1 MRVPVTVL
9 SAVGLVAAG
18 VLAGVALT
26 AGGQLSMPAQS
37 PVLLA
42 QAQGGQAAPAPA
54 RGQAAPAPAR
64 GQAVPAPARGQAPAA
79 AGRGQAAA
87 APAIPRASDGKPDFS
102 GIWQVLDNST
112 NGNVEPHSA
121 SYGVRAGQGAII
133 DTPDGKIPYLPAA
146 LAKRN
151 ENFKKRDQDPVAYCW
166 KPGVPRITYV
176 PFPFQITQT
185 PNWIQVTYEFVHS
198 HRNIYLNNSPHLP
211 GIDFYNGDSRARWDG
226 DTLVVDVRNINDDP
240 TRPTW
245 FDSVGNYHSD
255 QLRVVERW
263 TFDGPDHIVYRAT
276 MEDPKVFS
284 RPWTIEVLLY
294 RHKEKNYRILE
305 YECQVFKEKL
315 ALEGKTKLV
324 VVEDNY
330 AGPFI
335 GREFHPNEKK

>member
-1 MRVPVTVL
+1 MKVPVTVL
-9 SAVGLVAAG
+9 SAVGLVSAG

-26 AGGQLSMPAQS
+26 AGGQISIPEQS
-37 PVLLA
+37 PVLMA
-42 QAQGGQAAPAPA
+42 QAARGGQAPAPA
-54 RGQAAPAPAR
+54 AGRGQAAPAPA
-64 GQAVPAPARGQAPAA
+64 

-87 APAIPRASDGKPDFS
+87 PAIPRTADGKPDFG
-102 GIWQVLDNST
+102 GIWQVLDDST

-151 ENFKKRDQDPVAYCW
+151 ENFKKRDQDPVKYCW
-166 KPGVPRITYV
+166 KPGVPRITYIPV
-176 PFPFQITQT
+176 PFQITQT

-198 HRNIYLNNSPHLP
+198 HRNIYMNNSPHLP
-211 GIDFYNGDSRARWDG
+211 GIDFYNGDSRARWEG

-255 QLRVVERW
+255 QLQVVERW
-263 TFDGPDHIVYRAT
+263 TFDGPDHIIYRAT
-276 MEDPKVFS
+276 MQDAKVFS

-294 RHKEKNYRILE
+294 RHKEKNFRILE

-335 GREFHPNEKK
+335 GREFHPNERK